1 MKKSVWGPI
10 TWKLLHTFVLK
21 IKDNITLNELLE
33 LKNIITRIVS
43 NLPCPYCTSHAIS
56 YLATFNFKNIQ
67 NISHLRL
74 FMFQFHNNVNQ
85 RLNKPLLTYEEHLQ
99 LYNIPINV
107 VLTDYVNIYNSKNS
121 GVTMMLYD
129 FHRKIM
135 IKDIVI
141 YFKNNNQLFNS

>member
-1 MKKSVWGPI
+1 
-10 TWKLLHTFVLK
+10 
-21 IKDNITLNELLE
+21 
-33 LKNIITRIVS
+33 
-43 NLPCPYCTSHAIS
+43 
-56 YLATFNFKNIQ
+56 
-67 NISHLRL
+67 
-74 FMFQFHNNVNQ
+74 MFQFHNNVNQ